1 MIRSFSYAAYTGLDQ
16 YLTDHPEAPRTTDSK
31 NLGAWAIL
39 WENSASA
46 EFLRAYR
53 EVIAANPVLLPSPEQ
68 SQLLLGA
75 YLLEKALY
83 EMLYELNNRPAWLR
97 IPLAGIL
104 SL

>member
-1 MIRSFSYAAYTGLDQ
+1 MIRSFSYAAHTGLDHF
-16 YLTDHPEAPRTTDSK
+16 LSAHREVSRTTDSS
-31 NLGAWAIL
+31 NPGAWAIL
-39 WENSASA
+39 WQNAASA

-53 EVIAANPVLLPSPEQ
+53 ETIAVNPLLLPSPEQ
-68 SQLLLGA
+68 SQLLLGT